1 MPDSDA
7 IEEAVRSR
15 YAAAAAAAAG
25 CCDVAEGFGADGSEV
40 YGAARYDTADLDGL
54 PAQAVAASIGCAN
67 PVALADLH
75 AGETVLDLGSGGG
88 IDVLLS
94 AQRIG
99 PRGKAYGVDMTAE
112 MLDLARANR
121 RRAGV
126 DNAEFLDGRID
137 AVPLPDEVID
147 VIVSNCVINLSPD
160 KPAVFAEVFR
170 VLRAGG
176 RLGVADVVVEDHMTD
191 QQRTDR
197 AVAVGCVV
205 GALSFGE
212 YSAELGRAGFA
223 DIEVTSIHDVGDGV
237 HSAIVRATKPPA
249 T

>member
-25 CCDVAEGFGADGSEV
+25 CCDVAEGFGADGNEV

-160 KPAVFAEVFR
+160 KTAVFAEAFR
-170 VLRAGG
+170 LLQPGG
-176 RLGVADVVVEDHMTD
+176 RLVVADVAADIAVDDASRDDLGAWAGCIAGAITRDDYRSILDDVGFTAVTIEDSHRVEDGFTSVII
-191 QQRTDR
+191 R
-197 AVAVGCVV
+197 AV
-205 GALSFGE
+205 
-212 YSAELGRAGFA
+212 RP
-223 DIEVTSIHDVGDGV
+223 
-237 HSAIVRATKPPA
+237 R
-249 T
+249 